1 MKATTK
7 NLNNNMDKKNQY
19 KFLYDV
25 LGNSIIIE
33 DLSVTNNNSSEDNQT
48 GNILINPKKEQYLK
62 FTFFSNHK
70 DNNKERSNDKKDSIT
85 LYFKS
90 RIIKNDTKDDLKEE
104 KTKIYIDT
112 DAQLLLKIFDKDIQD
127 KKNKSKNKHNNSK
140 AKDKSEENSNSVNEV
155 TDSEVTNNEDTNNED
170 RDYILYNLF
179 YENDKIYIKN
189 KELISDEDNEIKI
202 ENIDIEQVSNDLRGY
217 STLRANNAN
226 SYLGRG
232 FFFIICERGFAISDF
247 NTKVNIRRFHNFV
260 ILFLLAI
267 AYNLKMDDFLIQ
279 GAEVYNKHRDN
290 IEEISDL
297 QESIYAFN
305 LQYFFE
311 NPVKIDR
318 HQLYAIWSI
327 ISKNYNIKTK
337 HDEVNTQVLELTN
350 LLENRKSQAF
360 NKNISLIGIVL
371 AIAPILID
379 IANLYIKESYIFK
392 RFVAYSLIIIL
403 LILIITTFGY
413 IPKLLNFIGKKLKSI
428 YKRINIKN
436 KY

>member
-1 MKATTK
+1 MKTTTK
-7 NLNNNMDKKNQY
+7 NLSNNMEKKNQY

-25 LGNSIIIE
+25 LGSSITIE
-33 DLSVTNNNSSEDNQT
+33 DLNVKNDNGSKDKQK

-62 FTFFSNHK
+62 FTFFSNHR
-70 DNNKERSNDKKDSIT
+70 NNDKKDNIT

-90 RIIKNDTKDDLKEE
+90 RIIKNDTKDDLKEK

-112 DAQLLLKIFDKDIQD
+112 NRELLDNIFKKDMQD
-127 KKNKSKNKHNNSK
+127 KNNKNNDSNE
-140 AKDKSEENSNSVNEV
+140 KDYSEENSSFNKII
-155 TDSEVTNNEDTNNED
+155 DKDD
-170 RDYILYNLF
+170 RDYILYNIF

-189 KELISDEDNEIKI
+189 KKLISDKDNENKDIEIKI

-217 STLRANNAN
+217 STLEANNTN
-226 SYLGRG
+226 SYLRKG
-232 FFFIICERGFAISDF
+232 FFFIICEKGFAISDI
-247 NTKVNIRRFHNFV
+247 NTDVRRFHNFV

-318 HQLYAIWSI
+318 YQLYIIWSI
-327 ISKNYNIKTK
+327 IAKNYSIKTK

-360 NKNISLIGIVL
+360 NKNISLLGIVL
-371 AIAPILID
+371 ATAPILTEIV
-379 IANLYIKESYIFK
+379 NLFIEESSL
-392 RFVAYSLIIIL
+392 FVKGGVYAIVIIV
-403 LILIITTFGY
+403 LILIIKTFGY
-413 IPKLLNFIGKKLKSI
+413 IPKLLKLLNYIWKKLKSI
-428 YKRINIKN
+428 CRRINIKN

>member
-1 MKATTK
+1 MKTITK

-25 LGNSIIIE
+25 LGNSIIVE
-33 DLSVTNNNSSEDNQT
+33 NLSLTKENSSEDNQKS
-48 GNILINPKKEQYLK
+48 NILINPRAEQYLK

-70 DNNKERSNDKKDSIT
+70 DDNKENSIT

-90 RIIKNDTKDDLKEE
+90 RIIKDDTENDLKEE

-112 DAQLLLKIFDKDIQD
+112 DEQLLLKIFDKDIQD
-127 KKNKSKNKHNNSK
+127 EKNKRNKSKNKDSESK
-140 AKDKSEENSNSVNEV
+140 GNSEENNNSVNNIIGE
-155 TDSEVTNNEDTNNED
+155 ED
-170 RDYILYNLF
+170 RTYLLYNLF
-179 YENDKIYIKN
+179 YENNKIYIKN
-189 KELISDEDNEIKI
+189 KESISDKDNEIKI
-202 ENIDIEQVSNDLRGY
+202 ENIDIKQISNDLRGY
-217 STLRANNAN
+217 STLIANNAN

-232 FFFIICERGFAISDF
+232 FFFIICERGFVISDI
-247 NTKVNIRRFHNFV
+247 NTKVNVRRFHNFV

-290 IEEISDL
+290 IKEISDL

-318 HQLYAIWSI
+318 HQLYTIWSI
-327 ISKNYNIKTK
+327 IAKNYSIKTK
-337 HDEVNTQVLELTN
+337 HDEVNTQILELTN

-360 NKNISLIGIVL
+360 NKNISLIGMAL
-371 AIAPILID
+371 AFAPIAIELV
-379 IANLYIKESYIFK
+379 NVIFK
-392 RFVAYSLIIIL
+392 GNEQVDKMFAGYIVGY
-403 LILIITTFGY
+403 ILIFGLFY
-413 IPKLLNFIGKKLKSI
+413 GIMFICNIFKK
-428 YKRINIKN
+428 IK
-436 KY
+436 

>member
-1 MKATTK
+1 MKTTTK
-7 NLNNNMDKKNQY
+7 NLSNNMEKKNQY

-25 LGNSIIIE
+25 LGSSITIE
-33 DLSVTNNNSSEDNQT
+33 DLNVKNDNGSKDKQK
-48 GNILINPKKEQYLK
+48 GNILINPNKEQYLK
-62 FTFFSNHK
+62 FTFFSNHR
-70 DNNKERSNDKKDSIT
+70 NNDKKDNIT

-90 RIIKNDTKDDLKEE
+90 RIIKNDTKGDLKEK

-112 DAQLLLKIFDKDIQD
+112 NRELLDNIFKKDMQD
-127 KKNKSKNKHNNSK
+127 KNNDSNE
-140 AKDKSEENSNSVNEV
+140 KDYSEENSSSLHQII
-155 TDSEVTNNEDTNNED
+155 DKDD

-189 KELISDEDNEIKI
+189 KELISDKDNENKDIEIKM

-318 HQLYAIWSI
+318 HQLYTIWSI

-360 NKNISLIGIVL
+360 NKNISLLGIVL
-371 AIAPILID
+371 ATAPILTEIV
-379 IANLYIKESYIFK
+379 NLLIEESSL
-392 RFVAYSLIIIL
+392 FVKGGVYAIVIIV
-403 LILIITTFGY
+403 LILIIKTFGY
-413 IPKLLNFIGKKLKSI
+413 IPKLLNYIWKKLKSI
-428 YKRINIKN
+428 CRRINIKN

>member
-1 MKATTK
+1 MKTTTK

-25 LGNSIIIE
+25 LGNNIIIE

-70 DNNKERSNDKKDSIT
+70 DNNKERSNNKKDSIT

-155 TDSEVTNNEDTNNED
+155 TDGEVTNNED

-360 NKNISLIGIVL
+360 NKNISLLGIVL
-371 AIAPILID
+371 ATAPILTEIV
-379 IANLYIKESYIFK
+379 NLFIEESSL
-392 RFVAYSLIIIL
+392 FVKGSVYVIVIIV
-403 LILIITTFGY
+403 LILIIKTFRY
-413 IPKLLNFIGKKLKSI
+413 IPKLLNYIWKKLKSI
-428 YKRINIKN
+428 CRRINIKN